1 MCWNVQK
8 SYIFAHIKTK
18 KMKNTTLTREVI
30 IASYNQ
36 KMAELQER
44 EDYRFQNYY
53 NCVDDYSFGS
63 PIHAAVDS
71 STRRRAEK
79 CRDYALET
87 LEFGFC
93 TIVSLQSLLLNEAGE
108 ICAEGTGYGKFGSYF
123 RLFNGGFVGVPKKA
137 STLEA
142 KGYTMQERK
151 TTYKA
156 RFTGGFT
163 KNDDAIFDEI
173 SIIKQE
179 FTPSLTAYGN
189 SIIDWLYKNQT
200 GA

>member
-1 MCWNVQK
+1 
-8 SYIFAHIKTK
+8 
-18 KMKNTTLTREVI
+18 MKNTTLTREVI

-44 EDYRFQNYY
+44 RDYRFKNYY

-63 PIHAAVDS
+63 PIHEAVDS
-71 STRRRAEK
+71 STRRQAEQ
-79 CRDYALET
+79 CRDCALET

-93 TIVSLQSLLLNEAGE
+93 TVVSFQSLLIDEAGE
-108 ICAEGTGYGKFGSYF
+108 ICAEGTGYGKFGPFF
-123 RLFNGGFVGVPKKA
+123 RLFNGGFVSVPKKA

-156 RFTGGFT
+156 RFTGRFT
-163 KNDDAIFDEI
+163 KNDAPIFDEI
-173 SIIKQE
+173 SIISQE
-179 FTPSLTAYGN
+179 AAPSMRLGAN
-189 SIIDWLYKNQT
+189 CLIDWLYKNQT

>member
-1 MCWNVQK
+1 
-8 SYIFAHIKTK
+8 
-18 KMKNTTLTREVI
+18 MKNTTLTREVI
-30 IASYNQ
+30 IASYKQ

-44 EDYRFQNYY
+44 HDYRFKNYY

-63 PIHAAVDS
+63 PIHEAVDS
-71 STRRRAEK
+71 STRRQAEQV
-79 CRDYALET
+79 RDYSLET

-93 TIVSLQSLLLNEAGE
+93 TVISLQSLLLNEAGE

-137 STLEA
+137 TTLEA

-156 RFTGGFT
+156 SFTGRFT
-163 KNDDAIFDEI
+163 KNDAPIFEEI
-173 SIIKQE
+173 SIISQE
-179 FTPSLTAYGN
+179 VTPSLTAYAN
-189 SIIDWLYKNQT
+189 SFIDWLYKNQT